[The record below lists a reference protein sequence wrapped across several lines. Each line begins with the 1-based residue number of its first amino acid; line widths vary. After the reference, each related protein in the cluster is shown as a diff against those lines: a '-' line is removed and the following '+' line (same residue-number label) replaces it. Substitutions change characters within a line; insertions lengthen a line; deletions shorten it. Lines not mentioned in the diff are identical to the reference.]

1 MGGPLTERFLLVL
14 NWDGAGAYTQA
25 DRHVWKIK
33 STDTEVAGFVR
44 QVNDFTQ
51 VKHIPIYHTVY
62 QVPPVDHLAPQIHN
76 TINLKNDST
85 KQLEYSLHTKV

>member
-1 MGGPLTERFLLVL
+1 ML
-14 NWDGAGAYTQA
+14 NWDGASAYTQA

-33 STDTEVAGFVR
+33 PTDTEVAGFVR

-51 VKHIPIYHTVY
+51 VKHTLIYHTIY
-62 QVPPVDHLAPQIHN
+62 QVAPVDHLASQIHN